1 MKYFCVFA
9 FLLSIFSCNE
19 TNNNDKNIKEM
30 TLKEVIQAEK
40 DSLVKDSLNTLS
52 IIKNLKIKKVVNVD
66 SIKVQLIEKSKFV
79 NKLKTDFE
87 YTSYS
92 TYFREH
98 SAEKDERILYL
109 KIKLSTD
116 LKPINPENFFPK
128 INVFEYLDKKNNI
141 QFYGDMSY
149 SLINKTDLNIV
160 YLEQIFN
167 YKNSQ
172 NFICFIKI
180 PKDRKGKLLITA
192 DNGHKFNNSKVIDV
206 IEN

>member
-1 MKYFCVFA
+1 
-9 FLLSIFSCNE
+9 
-19 TNNNDKNIKEM
+19 
-30 TLKEVIQAEK
+30 
-40 DSLVKDSLNTLS
+40 
-52 IIKNLKIKKVVNVD
+52 
-66 SIKVQLIEKSKFV
+66 
-79 NKLKTDFE
+79 
-87 YTSYS
+87 
-92 TYFREH
+92 
-98 SAEKDERILYL
+98 
-109 KIKLSTD
+109 
-116 LKPINPENFFPK
+116 
-128 INVFEYLDKKNNI
+128 
-141 QFYGDMSY
+141 MSY